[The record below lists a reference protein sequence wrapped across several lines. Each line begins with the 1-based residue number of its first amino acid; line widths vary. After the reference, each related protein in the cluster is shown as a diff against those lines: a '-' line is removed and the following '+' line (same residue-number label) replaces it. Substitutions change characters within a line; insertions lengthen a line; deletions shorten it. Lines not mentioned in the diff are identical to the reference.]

1 MMSKYTA
8 QVRAKGT
15 FLLLLLLLLTIIQAN
30 SGGEKSFF
38 FFFYFSFAIEA
49 GVVLGNQ

>member
-1 MMSKYTA
+1 MMSKYTG

-15 FLLLLLLLLTIIQAN
+15 FLLLLLTIIQAN

>member
-15 FLLLLLLLLTIIQAN
+15 FLLLLLTIIQAN